1 MLSCEFI
8 SVTNRMIQDYELVPE
23 SEKPAGKYSIQK
35 MIISKILDAL
45 PDRNWCHLIRSNSI
59 E

>member
-1 MLSCEFI
+1 
-8 SVTNRMIQDYELVPE
+8 MIQDYELVPE